1 MHRARVV
8 RLRPRRYGVCRTS
21 SKPHMPP
28 SDAPSPEK
36 LRDTGNRIATAGVIL
51 ALLYFG
57 RSVLVP
63 VTLAVLLSFL
73 VAPLVR
79 ALQRIGVGR
88 VLAVLMTVLTLAV
101 ACAAVAVL
109 LGTQMLR
116 IAEQLPQYQVTVQRK
131 LKTLDD
137 ATIGRLRVI
146 TREASRL
153 IEPPETPAEELPG
166 PATELEGPVLAP
178 LPKVVVVAAHP
189 APPPPL
195 QLTGKLLSS
204 VWAPVQA
211 TGIVLLVLIFVLL
224 EHESLRDRF
233 IRLAGATDIR
243 STTLAL
249 TDAAERLSRLFV
261 SQFLVNLVFG
271 LAIWVCLSL
280 LHFPQ
285 AMLCGALAGV
295 MRFVPYVGTG
305 IAALFSAALA
315 FAVDPGWSLAA
326 STVAVFLLLDLIAA
340 QLLEPHV
347 YGHATGLTPLSV
359 VVAAIFWSTLWGPVG
374 LIVSIPLTLCLV
386 VAGRHMKAL
395 GVLEVL
401 LSDAQPLTLP
411 QRFYQRALSGDS
423 QEIIENART
432 FLKNDSLAGYCDRVL
447 IPALHLA
454 QLDATRSTSAAAQ
467 QATIWRV
474 VLEVVAAF
482 SNEDLK
488 LPRRAQ
494 QSSIL
499 EDLSAARWLRQERE
513 ELTGRWQG
521 PLGVP
526 PGSVV
531 ICLGLGAPADGLA
544 AELLVRL
551 LRTRNIDA
559 RRFSIADL
567 EAGLPPGASPDGTAI
582 VYLVSA
588 FPNPERE
595 RVDPVS
601 KAVHELFSH
610 ALVVRVLCPGVTG
623 LPQLAKSAGG
633 DDHVAGSLV
642 QAIEICQSWK
652 EEHDKLDA
660 ARSASPSGEVLP
672 VAGH

>member
-1 MHRARVV
+1 
-8 RLRPRRYGVCRTS
+8 
-21 SKPHMPP
+21 MPP
-28 SDAPSPEK
+28 SDAPSTEK
-36 LRDTGNRIATAGVIL
+36 LRDTGNRILTAGVIL

-57 RSVLVP
+57 RSVLLP
-63 VTLAVLLSFL
+63 VTLAILLSFL
-73 VAPLVR
+73 VEPIVR
-79 ALQRIGVGR
+79 GVQRIGAGR
-88 VLAVLMTVLTLAV
+88 ALAVLTTVVALAL
-101 ACAAVAVL
+101 ACAAIAML

-116 IAEQLPQYQVTVQRK
+116 IAEQLPQYEATVQRK

-146 TREASRL
+146 SREASRL
-153 IEPPETPAEELPG
+153 MQPPETPAEEP
-166 PATELEGPVLAP
+166 PAPVPELEGPVLVP
-178 LPKVVVVAAHP
+178 QPKVVVVEPHP
-189 APPPPL
+189 AAPPPL
-195 QLTGKLLSS
+195 QLDEKLLSS
-204 VWAPVQA
+204 LWAPLQA
-211 TGIVLLVLIFVLL
+211 TGIVLLVLVFVLL

-249 TDAAERLSRLFV
+249 ADAAERLSRLFV
-261 SQFLVNLVFG
+261 SQFLVNLIFG
-271 LAIWVCLSL
+271 LAIWACLSL

-295 MRFVPYVGTG
+295 MRFVPYVGTA
-305 IAALFSAALA
+305 IAAVFSAALA

-326 STVAVFLLLDLIAA
+326 STLGTFVCLDLIAA

-359 VVAAIFWSTLWGPVG
+359 VVAAIFWSALWGPVG

-395 GVLEVL
+395 GMLEVA

-423 QEIIENART
+423 QEIIANARV
-432 FLKNDSLAGYCDRVL
+432 FLKTDSLAGYCDRVL

-454 QLDATRSTSAAAQ
+454 QLDASRSMSGGALP
-467 QATIWRV
+467 INISRV

-482 SNEDLK
+482 SSENLK
-488 LPRRAQ
+488 LPSRAQ

-499 EDLSAARWLRQERE
+499 EDLSAAGWLRHERE
-513 ELTGRWQG
+513 ELIGRWQG

-531 ICLGLGAPADGLA
+531 ICLGLGAQPDGLA

-551 LRTRNIDA
+551 LRLQHIDA

-567 EAGLPPGASPDGTAI
+567 DAGLPPGATPDGTAI

-595 RVDPVS
+595 RIDAIS
-601 KAVHELFSH
+601 KQVHALFER

-623 LPQLAKSAGG
+623 LPQIGKASVGA
-633 DDHVAGSLV
+633 DHLAGSLV

-652 EEHDKLDA
+652 EAHDKLDPA
-660 ARSASPSGEVLP
+660 PPRIQPRDVQP
-672 VAGH
+672 VAGMH

>member
-1 MHRARVV
+1 
-8 RLRPRRYGVCRTS
+8 
-21 SKPHMPP
+21 MPP
-28 SDAPSPEK
+28 SDAPLPEK

-57 RSVLVP
+57 RNVLVP
-63 VTLAVLLSFL
+63 ITLAVLLSFL
-73 VAPLVR
+73 VEPLVR
-79 ALQRIGVGR
+79 GLQRLGVGR
-88 VLAVLMTVLTLAV
+88 VLAVLTTVLALAV

-109 LGTQMLR
+109 LGTQLLR
-116 IAEQLPQYQVTVQRK
+116 IAEQLPQYQATVQRK

-146 TREASRL
+146 SKEASRL
-153 IEPPETPAEELPG
+153 IEPPETPAQALPA
-166 PATELEGPVLAP
+166 PLTEFEGPVLAP
-178 LPKVVVVAAHP
+178 PPKVVVVEPHP

-195 QLTGKLLSS
+195 QLTEKLLSS
-204 VWAPVQA
+204 VWVPLQA

-261 SQFLVNLVFG
+261 SQFLINLLFG
-271 LAIWVCLSL
+271 VAIWTCLSL
-280 LHFPQ
+280 LHLPQ
-285 AMLCGALAGV
+285 AMLCGALAGT

-326 STVAVFLLLDLIAA
+326 STLATFILLDLIAA

-359 VVAAIFWSTLWGPVG
+359 VVAAIFWSALWGPVG

-423 QEIIENART
+423 QEIITNART
-432 FLKNDSLAGYCDRVL
+432 FLKKNSLADYCDRVL

-454 QLDATRSTSAAAQ
+454 QLDASRSTSSGAQ
-467 QATIWRV
+467 RTNISRV

-482 SNEDLK
+482 SNDNLK
-488 LPRRAQ
+488 LPSRAQ
-494 QSSIL
+494 QDSL
-499 EDLSAARWLRQERE
+499 LDDLSAADWLRHERE

-531 ICLGLGAPADGLA
+531 ICLGLGAPADDLA

-551 LRTRNIDA
+551 LREQNIDA
-559 RRFSIADL
+559 RHFSTADL
-567 EAGLPPGASPDGTAI
+567 DAGLPRGATGDGTAI
-582 VYLVSA
+582 ACLVSA
-588 FPNPERE
+588 FPNPERD
-595 RVDPVS
+595 RIDSVS
-601 KAVHELFSH
+601 RQAHQLFTR
-610 ALVVRVLCPGVTG
+610 ALVVRVLCPGVAG
-623 LPQLAKSAGG
+623 LPPLRKSAG
-633 DDHVAGSLV
+633 DADHVAGSLV

-652 EEHDKLDA
+652 EEHDKLDPTPAPIQA
-660 ARSASPSGEVLP
+660 ADVLP
-672 VAGH
+672 AAGR